1 MIVLVCLFLTSSLLV
16 TLIYGFTDLQHHLFR
31 LTMEEKLYLSPI
43 KGDVQNV
50 LDIGT
55 GTGVW
60 AIDFGLCY

>member
-1 MIVLVCLFLTSSLLV
+1 MIVLVRLLLASSLLI
-16 TLIYGFTDLQHHLFR
+16 TLIYGFIDLQHHLFR

-50 LDIGT
+50 LDVGT

>member
-1 MIVLVCLFLTSSLLV
+1 MIVLVCFLLV
-16 TLIYGFTDLQHHLFR
+16 PSFLITLIYGFTDLQHHLFR
-31 LTMEEKLYLSPI
+31 LTMDEKLYLSPI
-43 KGDVQNV
+43 KDDVQNV